1 MSPRGEQHVR
11 LFFLYCLSACLSAC
25 AADLCNWRG
34 SGLLRDPQS
43 RVVQQVRLRCTEG
56 AVEWMYPSQALRV
69 VLEPNLSSARHSTVC
84 IKPFGGFGGASAYI
98 ERAGQL
104 HLLVTEGGRPE
115 QVYCFRADGPQ
126 KPAIFLQATLQ
137 RDIGRRTVGFRYELL
152 SNGSTAPGF
161 PPTMV
166 QAECRPCNDTEL
178 LLAVCSSDFVVRGSI
193 SDVSHDSRRQM
204 SLVEVSVERVFR
216 QRSSVFE
223 RQTGGEGPWRG
234 RMLTLRRC
242 RVKAGGGHFL
252 FTGAEHFGE
261 AWLGCAPRYTDF
273 VSVYR
278 AALRTGQNH
287 CEFALD

>member
-1 MSPRGEQHVR
+1 MEVTLPDTNIVCSRR
-11 LFFLYCLSACLSAC
+11 
-25 AADLCNWRG
+25 

-43 RVVQQVRLRCTEG
+43 RTVQQVRLRCTEG
-56 AVEWMYPSQALRV
+56 AVEWVYPNQALRV

-84 IKPFGGFGGASAYI
+84 IKPFGGFCGASVYI
-98 ERAGQL
+98 ERAGEL

-152 SNGSTAPGF
+152 SNRSTAHGF
-161 PPTMV
+161 PATMV

-178 LLAVCSSDFVVRGSI
+178 LFAVCSSDFVVRGSI
-193 SDVSHDSRRQM
+193 SNVSHDARRQM
-204 SLVEVSVERVFR
+204 SLVEVSVVQVFR

-223 RQTGGEGPWRG
+223 RQAGGTGPWRG
-234 RMLTLRRC
+234 SMLTLRRC
-242 RVKAGGGHFL
+242 QVKAGRGHFL

-261 AWLGCAPRYTDF
+261 AWLGCAPRYKDF
-273 VSVYR
+273 LSVYR

-287 CEFALD
+287 CEFAVD